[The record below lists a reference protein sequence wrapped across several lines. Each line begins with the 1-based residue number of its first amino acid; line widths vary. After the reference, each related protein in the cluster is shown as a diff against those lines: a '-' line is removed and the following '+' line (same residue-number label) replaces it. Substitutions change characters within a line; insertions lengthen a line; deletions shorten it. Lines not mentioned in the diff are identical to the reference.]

1 MVGPK
6 YRWQLPQDG
15 VESLSPIPDNDFHCR
30 LQTLSIYLKLF
41 LQGVYPLC
49 DAGRLVAS
57 NSSSC
62 LYNGTQICSG
72 AVTNR
77 IGRWMAKV
85 CDNGV
90 LRYMSIDN
98 LSEDYPLVGRNAGM
112 GKGTQTK
119 HHETEF
125 KVLKIVVGKI
135 EL

>member
-6 YRWQLPQDG
+6 YQWQLPQDG
-15 VESLSPIPDNDFHCR
+15 VESLSPIPVNDFHCR
-30 LQTLSIYLKLF
+30 LQTLSLYLKLF

-90 LRYMSIDN
+90 LRYKSIDN
-98 LSEDYPLVGRNAGM
+98 LSEDLYNVERNIRI
-112 GKGTQTK
+112 GKGQGT
-119 HHETEF
+119 
-125 KVLKIVVGKI
+125 
-135 EL
+135 